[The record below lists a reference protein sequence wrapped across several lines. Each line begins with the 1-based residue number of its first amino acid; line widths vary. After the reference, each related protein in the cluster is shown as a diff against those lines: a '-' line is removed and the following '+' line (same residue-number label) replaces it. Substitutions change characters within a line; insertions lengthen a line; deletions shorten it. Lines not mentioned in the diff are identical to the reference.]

1 MVQDISGMK
10 VLLLDNET
18 TPIIST
24 VVTQSQL
31 LAREVYL
38 IDRVENKQ
46 REKMKHLKCIGFVRP
61 SAESIQNLVE
71 ELRDPRYGDYY
82 LCKSGHE
89 NVEDVGNSIK
99 LDFSNT
105 IKKSSIERLAEA
117 DETECVREV
126 QEYYADFLA
135 INNDIF
141 SLSLQAPTN
150 PLYVENSSTWDTRT
164 FLRCAEGI
172 ISVLLALKKKPM
184 IRYERNSQLANK
196 LATEYQIQQEGP
208 LFDFRKPDTPPIL
221 LIMDRR
227 NDPVT
232 PLLNQWTYQAMVHEL
247 FGITNGRVD
256 LTSINDVRPELRE
269 IVLSSESDPF
279 YKKTM
284 FLNFGELGGNIKA
297 YVDEYQ
303 AKHKSSMN
311 IESINDM
318 KKFMED
324 YPEFRKLSG
333 NVTKHV
339 TLVGELSRRVE
350 ADGLL
355 EAGEVEQNLACS
367 ENHSQDLRTVQRL
380 IGQSNIP
387 FEMKLRLVL
396 LYALRYEQSNANAIA
411 SLVESLRNC
420 SDSTEKHISLVEGII
435 AYGGAERR
443 LANIFENQD
452 ILARTK
458 NAFKGLKGVDNVYT
472 QHTPLLVNTLQDFIK
487 GKAKTENYPF
497 IEGGTKDKP
506 QDIIIFMIGG
516 ITYAEARG
524 IQKLNSSNTGA
535 RIILGGTTIHNSTS
549 FLREVYD
556 SVGRWHKSGTNISS
570 TGQKIKTSSK
580 KSIVDLHSRMP
591 NILSIITAFNLATL
605 TVYAKPPPGY
615 HRIKSG
621 SSIPKLVYQGG
632 PLLKNVQV
640 FPVYYG
646 NDTKYQMETTSF
658 YQSVVDS
665 PLLDMMSQYSQPDY
679 PIGRGSLVGSR
690 VVTEIKQSLSDADI
704 ATLVMNLV
712 NGGYVPTPN
721 PNMTYIPVHF
731 SPTVSI
737 PGACT
742 EYCAY
747 HDYVSTKY
755 GLIAFGVIPDQSTGC
770 LGCGP
775 GDNNR
780 DAFLAV
786 CDSGSHELAEAITDP
801 QPNSGYIDSNYDE
814 IGDLCNPTYGYL
826 TGADGK
832 SFLIQGEWDNSRK
845 GCWLDYKY
853 FNDIKIQDY
862 NHVKN
867 FKNFHNK

>member
-1 MVQDISGMK
+1 MDVSKAVQNYLSKMVQDVSGMK

-18 TPIIST
+18 TPVIST

-46 REKMKHLKCIGFVRP
+46 REKMKHLKCIAFVRP

-82 LCKSGHE
+82 LY
-89 NVEDVGNSIK
+89 
-99 LDFSNT
+99 FSNT
-105 IKKSSIERLAEA
+105 IKKSAIERLAEA

-126 QEYYADFLA
+126 QVICLEYYADFLA
-135 INNDIF
+135 INNDVF

-164 FLRCAEGI
+164 FLRCSEGI
-172 ISVLLALKKKPM
+172 ISVLLALKKKPL

-196 LATEYQIQQEGP
+196 LAAEFQIQQEGP

-227 NDPVT
+227 NDAVT

-350 ADGLL
+350 VDGLL
-355 EAGEVEQNLACS
+355 EAGEVEQSLACS
-367 ENHSQDLRTVQRL
+367 ENHAQDLRTVQRL

-396 LYALRYEQSNANAIA
+396 LYALRYEQSNANATA

-443 LANIFENQD
+443 LANMFENQD

-458 NAFKGLKGVDNVYT
+458 NAFKGLK
-472 QHTPLLVNTLQDFIK
+472 
-487 GKAKTENYPF
+487 
-497 IEGGTKDKP
+497 
-506 QDIIIFMIGG
+506 
-516 ITYAEARG
+516 
-524 IQKLNSSNTGA
+524 
-535 RIILGGTTIHNSTS
+535 
-549 FLREVYD
+549 
-556 SVGRWHKSGTNISS
+556 
-570 TGQKIKTSSK
+570 
-580 KSIVDLHSRMP
+580 
-591 NILSIITAFNLATL
+591 
-605 TVYAKPPPGY
+605 
-615 HRIKSG
+615 
-621 SSIPKLVYQGG
+621 
-632 PLLKNVQV
+632 
-640 FPVYYG
+640 
-646 NDTKYQMETTSF
+646 
-658 YQSVVDS
+658 
-665 PLLDMMSQYSQPDY
+665 
-679 PIGRGSLVGSR
+679 
-690 VVTEIKQSLSDADI
+690 
-704 ATLVMNLV
+704 
-712 NGGYVPTPN
+712 
-721 PNMTYIPVHF
+721 
-731 SPTVSI
+731 
-737 PGACT
+737 
-742 EYCAY
+742 
-747 HDYVSTKY
+747 
-755 GLIAFGVIPDQSTGC
+755 
-770 LGCGP
+770 
-775 GDNNR
+775 
-780 DAFLAV
+780 
-786 CDSGSHELAEAITDP
+786 
-801 QPNSGYIDSNYDE
+801 
-814 IGDLCNPTYGYL
+814 
-826 TGADGK
+826 
-832 SFLIQGEWDNSRK
+832 
-845 GCWLDYKY
+845 
-853 FNDIKIQDY
+853 
-862 NHVKN
+862 
-867 FKNFHNK
+867 